1 MEARLFDQRR
11 CPACGGSSRPLRM
24 RLRRR
29 YQLLRCQ
36 ECRTQFFVA
45 LDGSPDT
52 SEYWSDPYKFEVYT
66 DEAVRRDLDARY
78 RRVLHRVRESVGTIR
93 SVVDL
98 GCGVG
103 NFVEFAARQGWE
115 AVGFDVDADAV
126 KAARARG
133 LRATDDDAELDRM
146 VPGGSADVG
155 TLWDV
160 IEHLSEPRPLL
171 RRALSKVRPGGALV
185 IETPDASF
193 PLRPVLRALRW
204 ASGGRIALA
213 GRMYYWEHKV
223 YFTRHGLERL
233 LGEFGCVVEW
243 VGRENSPRVKMARLW
258 EQGARQGRPASQA
271 MVRAWPWL
279 DRATRAI
286 NVGNKIVLVARTTS
300 APSGEG

>member
-1 MEARLFDQRR
+1 
-11 CPACGGSSRPLRM
+11 M

-29 YQLLRCQ
+29 YQLLRCR

-45 LDGSPDT
+45 LDDSPDA
-52 SEYWSDPYKFEVYT
+52 SEYWSDPYKFEVYS
-66 DEAVRRDLDARY
+66 DEGVRRDLDVRY
-78 RRVLHRVRESVGTIR
+78 GRIFDRVRESVGAIR
-93 SVVDL
+93 SVVDV

-103 NFVEFAARQGWE
+103 NFVEFGSRQGWE

-133 LRATDDDAELDRM
+133 LQATDDEADLDRM
-146 VPGGSADVG
+146 IPDGSADVG

-171 RRALSKVRPGGALV
+171 RRVLLKVRPGGALV

-193 PLRPVLRALRW
+193 PLRPALRGLRW
-204 ASGGRIALA
+204 ISGGRIRLA

-223 YFTRHGLERL
+223 YFTRTGLERL
-233 LGEFGCVVEW
+233 LGEFGCAVEW

-258 EQGARQGRPASQA
+258 EQGAKQGRLASRA

-279 DRATRAI
+279 DRATRAV
-286 NVGNKIVLVARTTS
+286 NVGNKIVLVARTAP